1 MLTNYKQS
9 SCQTNKRS
17 FPFQL
22 IACNNVGMSVAGW
35 SHAIFVSG
43 ARAVYST
50 DTAVAFPPRAGLAVV
65 LATPPAVTCVVV
77 AMPENF

>member
-43 ARAVYST
+43 ARAVYCQLCWDPSRCLR
-50 DTAVAFPPRAGLAVV
+50 AVSAGREAIQPQCLAG
-65 LATPPAVTCVVV
+65 C
-77 AMPENF
+77 